1 MTNRLDVLV
10 VDDDPDIRSLLVL
23 VLEENELV
31 VRTARNGRE
40 AYDLAVELRPRLV
53 LSDLM
58 MPVMRGDALYAALQG
73 NATTADITF
82 VLMTS
87 IPTKAP
93 STITSVVGKPIE
105 LAALEALLL
114 DALGD
119 RP

>member
-1 MTNRLDVLV
+1 MTSKLDVLV
-10 VDDDPDIRSLLVL
+10 VDDDPDIRTLLVL
-23 VLEENELV
+23 LLKEHELE

-40 AYDLAVELRPRLV
+40 AYDLAMELHPRLI

-58 MPVMRGDALYAALQG
+58 MPAMGGDALYAALQK
-73 NATTADITF
+73 NAATAGITF

-87 IPTKAP
+87 IPAKVP
-93 STITSVVGKPIE
+93 SGITRVVGKPIE